1 MENKKDNFGMKFIF
15 ALFLVIGI
23 IVYPVTSF
31 AESSVSFDKKSYIV
45 GDKIKISGRV
55 VFEENVP
62 IVIQV
67 RSISDI
73 VAIKQFFPL
82 KSGSFSTEFDASGPK
97 WTQSGTYTV
106 IISYGDERFEKT
118 FSFSITSTS
127 EKKES
132 EQTKQIEEK
141 IQSQKPKAKISISDF
156 PDTTLSPNYYINLY
170 NTDSDFKKLFDTSFP
185 GYQIQELVESI
196 VEEKWEDLM
205 TRFGDLNLWK
215 ENVNNDLEAIKQE
228 ILRTRENFN
237 NLQNMI
243 VGKVTNYNRSVSE
256 LGSEMKALEQVMQKI
271 IQPLTTN
278 VKELSKI
285 TSELKEK
292 KSKSK

>member
-1 MENKKDNFGMKFIF
+1 MALKK
-15 ALFLVIGI
+15 
-23 IVYPVTSF
+23 PPT
-31 AESSVSFDKKSYIV
+31 
-45 GDKIKISGRV
+45 DKIKEMRESKL
-55 VFEENVP
+55 
-62 IVIQV
+62 
-67 RSISDI
+67 SDEDI
-73 VAIKQFFPL
+73 L
-82 KSGSFSTEFDASGPK
+82 KSLKPDYSNQEIDDAMNQSNLNNEDILGQLDQFQPNEESKQSTPEDLLEEAPEHEPEQNENLNVYPS
-97 WTQSGTYTV
+97 QSRMYNPP
-106 IISYGDERFEKT
+106 E
-118 FSFSITSTS
+118 
-127 EKKES
+127 
-132 EQTKQIEEK
+132 
-141 IQSQKPKAKISISDF
+141 
-156 PDTTLSPNYYINLY
+156 LSSN
-170 NTDSDFKKLFDTSFP
+170 
-185 GYQIQELVESI
+185 QIQELVESI

>member
-1 MENKKDNFGMKFIF
+1 MEVENMALKK
-15 ALFLVIGI
+15 
-23 IVYPVTSF
+23 PPT
-31 AESSVSFDKKSYIV
+31 
-45 GDKIKISGRV
+45 DKIKEMRESKL
-55 VFEENVP
+55 
-62 IVIQV
+62 
-67 RSISDI
+67 SDEDI
-73 VAIKQFFPL
+73 L
-82 KSGSFSTEFDASGPK
+82 KSLKPDYSNQEIDDAMNQSNLNNEDILGQLDQFQPNEESKQSTPEDLLEEAPEHEPEQNENLNVYPS
-97 WTQSGTYTV
+97 QSRMYNPP
-106 IISYGDERFEKT
+106 E
-118 FSFSITSTS
+118 
-127 EKKES
+127 
-132 EQTKQIEEK
+132 
-141 IQSQKPKAKISISDF
+141 
-156 PDTTLSPNYYINLY
+156 LSSN
-170 NTDSDFKKLFDTSFP
+170 
-185 GYQIQELVESI
+185 QIQELVESI

>member
-1 MENKKDNFGMKFIF
+1 MEVENMALKK
-15 ALFLVIGI
+15 
-23 IVYPVTSF
+23 PPT
-31 AESSVSFDKKSYIV
+31 
-45 GDKIKISGRV
+45 DKIKEMRESKL
-55 VFEENVP
+55 
-62 IVIQV
+62 
-67 RSISDI
+67 SDEDI
-73 VAIKQFFPL
+73 L
-82 KSGSFSTEFDASGPK
+82 KSLKPDYSNQEIDDAMNQSNLNNEDILGQLDQFQPNEESKQSTPEDLLEEAPEHEPEQNENLNVYPS
-97 WTQSGTYTV
+97 QSRVYNPP
-106 IISYGDERFEKT
+106 E
-118 FSFSITSTS
+118 
-127 EKKES
+127 
-132 EQTKQIEEK
+132 
-141 IQSQKPKAKISISDF
+141 
-156 PDTTLSPNYYINLY
+156 LSSN
-170 NTDSDFKKLFDTSFP
+170 
-185 GYQIQELVESI
+185 QIQELVESI